1 MKLKRIL
8 RGDGGT
14 SMHSKLLRVAM
25 TAILAIILALPLG
38 TVALADEVSD
48 LQAQLDAASATLDE
62 LGEQVMSAGEELNET
77 QVQLQETADA
87 IADTETQIEA
97 KQAELE
103 ENQDKLADIVS
114 DEYKTGPLSLLALV
128 LNSTSVE
135 EFVSNVYYLNKLN
148 EQSVA
153 TIDAVNTARAEL
165 DAKKTE
171 LEGLQAEQQALVDQ
185 KQAQV
190 AELESEQAQQQAYVD
205 SLSEEVKR
213 ALEEKRQRE
222 LEEQRRRA
230 EEAQRQQQ
238 QQQQQ
243 QEQQQQQSQPSQPS
257 TPSTPSAPSVPSS
270 GGGGLSSSARQTIV
284 NAAYTQL
291 GVPYSYGACSP
302 GVAFDCSGFTSWC
315 YAQAGISIPHSAASQ
330 GYTLTPV
337 SSSNLQPGDLLVWL
351 GGMNPMS
358 GNHVALYAGDG
369 MMIHA
374 NWGGVEVIPVNSW
387 SRSYDVC
394 GYIN

>member
-1 MKLKRIL
+1 
-8 RGDGGT
+8 
-14 SMHSKLLRVAM
+14 MHSKLVRVVVTTILM
-25 TAILAIILALPLG
+25 VILAFPVG
-38 TVALADEVSD
+38 TIALADEVSD

-62 LGEQVMSAGEELNET
+62 LGAQVMSAGEELNET
-77 QVQLQETADA
+77 QVQLQQTADA

-97 KQAELE
+97 KQAELK
-103 ENQDKLADIVS
+103 ENQATLADIVS
-114 DEYKTGPLSLLALV
+114 DEYKTGPLSLLSLV
-128 LNSTSVE
+128 LNSTSIE

-190 AELESEQAQQQAYVD
+190 AELEAEQAQQQAYVD

-222 LEEQRRRA
+222 LEEQRRLA
-230 EEAQRQQQ
+230 EEAQRQQ
-238 QQQQQ
+238 
-243 QEQQQQQSQPSQPS
+243 EQQQQKQQQKSQPSQPS
-257 TPSTPSAPSVPSS
+257 QPSSPSQPSAPSVPSS
-270 GGGGLSSSARQTIV
+270 SGGLSASARQTIV

-315 YAQAGISIPHSAASQ
+315 YRQAGISIPHSAASQ

-358 GNHVALYAGDG
+358 GNHVALYAGNG

-394 GYIN
+394 GYIS